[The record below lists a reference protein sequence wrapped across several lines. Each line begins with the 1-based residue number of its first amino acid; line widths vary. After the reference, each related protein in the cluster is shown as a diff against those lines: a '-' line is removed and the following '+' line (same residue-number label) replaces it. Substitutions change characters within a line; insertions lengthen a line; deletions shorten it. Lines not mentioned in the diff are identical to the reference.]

1 MSRALTSSR
10 DGHVYEFAPTM
21 EPVYEAAD
29 GESLTIE
36 TIDSLN
42 GAIQTDDDRLDAIP
56 EEVNAATGPI
66 AEGRARATCSRSR
79 SRTCAS
85 PKTEGAFSPPPGSAF
100 CRTIPRS
107 NTAATRITE
116 VDAEGASEQIDFEGI
131 DVPIE
136 PVIGTIGVATAED
149 RSRRSPRTTTAA
161 TSTRPT

>member
-66 AEGRARATCSRSR
+66 AVEG
-79 SRTCAS
+79 AS
-85 PKTEGAFSPPPGSAF
+85 PGDVLAVEIEDVRVTEDRGRVLTAPGF
-100 CRTIPRS
+100 GLLQDDPEIEHP
-107 NTAATRITE
+107 ATRITE
-116 VDAEGASEQIDFEGI
+116 VDAEGASEQIDFEGS
-131 DVPIE
+131 
-136 PVIGTIGVATAED
+136 TC
-149 RSRRSPRTTTAA
+149 RSSP
-161 TSTRPT
+161 